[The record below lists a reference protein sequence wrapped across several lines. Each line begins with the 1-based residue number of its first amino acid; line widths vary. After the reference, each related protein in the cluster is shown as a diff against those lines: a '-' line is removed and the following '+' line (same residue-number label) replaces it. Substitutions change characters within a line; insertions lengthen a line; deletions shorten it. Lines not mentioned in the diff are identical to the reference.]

1 MSYSYKEPAV
11 TRYYTQK
18 TSDSELQKIYFY
30 TCDEAVYVGGVN
42 GTTTLQTKL
51 SAIDSE
57 LSNTLKKSG
66 GTLDSGSTI
75 NFNNGVITN
84 LTSINGVN
92 VSDIVT
98 GEAVKGYGYITS
110 IYIDLGKLNHKF
122 FDIEDN
128 GLGTGKTAKISKNDL
143 NTALGLS
150 SFSGKGIAS
159 SFSLATIDH
168 NHIPTAEAVSKFV
181 NSAIGNINQFKYNV
195 VDTLPTA
202 SADTMY
208 TIYLVADT
216 HSDSSDS
223 YDEYITIRS
232 GTSDSY
238 TYSWEKIG
246 NTDVNLSEYVKTVE
260 VNGDDFGFITSAAK
274 NGDKLTFH
282 RISLQ
287 QTATTSTGLINSID
301 VTSDGRI
308 SVSEKEVPESFTNN
322 QTIKVGKH
330 NISGPTTFGPNDAI
344 SLISL
349 SDNLDISGNTTTK
362 SITFSLANTLTL
374 NGIKFRKA
382 TGSVVTEDYD
392 STINYVTEDLATLTG
407 NLTSTIPTAGAVKNY
422 VTNGVAKDLSTL
434 NGKLSAA
441 ATDKGYYSA
450 VQVNA
455 NGIVKDKKH
464 FLVTASSLSDTSLD
478 NLCTNG
484 FAIVG

>member
-159 SFSLATIDH
+159 SFSLATI
-168 NHIPTAEAVSKFV
+168 A
-181 NSAIGNINQFKYNV
+181 
-195 VDTLPTA
+195 
-202 SADTMY
+202 AD
-208 TIYLVADT
+208 
-216 HSDSSDS
+216 
-223 YDEYITIRS
+223 
-232 GTSDSY
+232 
-238 TYSWEKIG
+238 
-246 NTDVNLSEYVKTVE
+246 
-260 VNGDDFGFITSAAK
+260 F
-274 NGDKLTFH
+274 
-282 RISLQ
+282 
-287 QTATTSTGLINSID
+287 
-301 VTSDGRI
+301 
-308 SVSEKEVPESFTNN
+308 
-322 QTIKVGKH
+322 
-330 NISGPTTFGPNDAI
+330 
-344 SLISL
+344 
-349 SDNLDISGNTTTK
+349 
-362 SITFSLANTLTL
+362 
-374 NGIKFRKA
+374 
-382 TGSVVTEDYD
+382 
-392 STINYVTEDLATLTG
+392 
-407 NLTSTIPTAGAVKNY
+407 
-422 VTNGVAKDLSTL
+422 
-434 NGKLSAA
+434 
-441 ATDKGYYSA
+441 
-450 VQVNA
+450 
-455 NGIVKDKKH
+455 
-464 FLVTASSLSDTSLD
+464 ASSHSLV
-478 NLCTNG
+478 NRS
-484 FAIVG
+484 

>member
-57 LSNTLKKSG
+57 LSTTLKKSG

-128 GLGTGKTAKISKNDL
+128 GLGTGKAAKISKTDL

-150 SFSGKGIAS
+150 SFSGKAIAS
-159 SFSLATIDH
+159 SFTVGTTDH
-168 NHIPTAEAVSKFV
+168 DHVPTTQAVSTLV
-181 NSAIGNINQFKYNV
+181 NNAIGNINQFKYEV

-202 SADTMY
+202 SANTMY

-216 HSDSSDS
+216 HSDSPDS

-232 GTSDSY
+232 GTSGSY

-246 NTDVNLSEYVKTVE
+246 NTDVDLSDYVKTLTIS
-260 VNGDDFGFITSAAK
+260 GDDFGVFVSATK
-274 NGDKLTFH
+274 NGNSLALT
-282 RISLQ
+282 RKSLQ

-301 VTSDGRI
+301 VDNYGKIT
-308 SVSEKEVPESFTNN
+308 VSEKAVPESFTNN
-322 QTIKVGKH
+322 QTIKVK
-330 NISGPTTFGPNDAI
+330 SGNDFTIFGNNDVIAF
-344 SLISL
+344 SSL
-349 SDNLDISGNTTTK
+349 SDNLTISGNTTTK

-374 NGIKFRKA
+374 NGIKFKKA
-382 TGSVVTEDYD
+382 TGSVVTTTYD

-407 NLTSTIPTAGAVKNY
+407 NLSSTIPTAGAVKNY

-434 NGKLSAA
+434 NTNLSAA
-441 ATDKGYYSA
+441 ATDTGYYSA

-455 NGIVKDKKH
+455 KGIVKDKKH

>member
-42 GTTTLQTKL
+42 GTTTLQSKL
-51 SAIDSE
+51 GAIDSE

-150 SFSGKGIAS
+150 SFSGKAIAS
-159 SFSLATIDH
+159 SFTVGTTDH
-168 NHIPTAEAVSKFV
+168 DHVPTAEAVSTFV
-181 NSAIGNINQFKYNV
+181 NNAIGNINQFKYNV

-232 GTSDSY
+232 GTSGSY

-260 VNGDDFGFITSAAK
+260 VNGDDFGFITSATK
-274 NGDKLTFH
+274 TGDKLTFH
-282 RISLQ
+282 RISLA

-301 VTSDGRI
+301 VTADGKI
-308 SVSEKEVPESFTNN
+308 TVSEKAVPESFTNN
-322 QTIKVGKH
+322 QTIKVG
-330 NISGPTTFGPNDAI
+330 TTTIFGPNDAI
-344 SLISL
+344 NLSSL
-349 SDNLDISGNTTTK
+349 SDNLTITGNTTTK

-382 TGSVVTEDYD
+382 NGSVVTTTYD
-392 STINYVTEDLATLTG
+392 STINYVTEDLAKLTG
-407 NLTSTIPTAGAVKNY
+407 NLSSTIPTAGAVKNY

-441 ATDKGYYSA
+441 ATDTGYYSA

>member
-57 LSNTLKKSG
+57 LSTTLKKSG

-168 NHIPTAEAVSKFV
+168 NHIPTAEAVSTFV
-181 NSAIGNINQFKYNV
+181 NNAIGNINQFKYNV

-216 HSDSSDS
+216 HSDSPDS

-232 GTSDSY
+232 GTSGSY

-246 NTDVNLSEYVKTVE
+246 NTDVDLSDYVKTLNVT
-260 VNGDDFGFITSAAK
+260 GDEFGVIVSATK
-274 NGDKLTFH
+274 NGNSLDLIRK
-282 RISLQ
+282 SLQ

-301 VTSDGRI
+301 VDNYGKIT
-308 SVSEKEVPESFTNN
+308 VSEKEIPESFTNN
-322 QTIKVGKH
+322 QTIKVGK
-330 NISGPTTFGPNDAI
+330 TTIFGPNDEI
-344 SLISL
+344 NLSSLG
-349 SDNLDISGNTTTK
+349 DNLTITGNTTTK

-382 TGSVVTEDYD
+382 TGSVVTTTYD

-407 NLTSTIPTAGAVKNY
+407 NLSSTIPTAGAVKNY

-434 NGKLSAA
+434 NTNLSAA
-441 ATDKGYYSA
+441 ATDTGYYSA

-455 NGIVKDKKH
+455 KGIVKDKKH

-478 NLCTNG
+478 SLCTNG

>member
-1 MSYSYKEPAV
+1 MSYSYKNPAV

-42 GTTTLQTKL
+42 GTTTLQSKI
-51 SAIDSE
+51 SSIDDE
-57 LSNTLKKSG
+57 LRNALKKSG
-66 GTLDSGSTI
+66 STLDSGATI

-110 IYIDLGKLNHKF
+110 IYIDLGKLNYKF

-128 GLGTGKTAKISKNDL
+128 GNGTGKTAKISKNDL

-159 SFSLATIDH
+159 SFSLATTDH

-216 HSDSSDS
+216 HSDSPDS

-232 GTSDSY
+232 GTSGSY

-260 VNGDDFGFITSAAK
+260 VNGDDFGFITSATK
-274 NGDKLTFH
+274 TGDKLTFY
-282 RISLQ
+282 RVSLA

-301 VTSDGRI
+301 VTADGRI

-322 QTIKVGKH
+322 QTIKVGKS
-330 NISGPTTFGPNDAI
+330 NISGPTIFGANDAI
-344 SLISL
+344 SLSSL

-382 TGSVVTEDYD
+382 NGSAVTTDYN

-407 NLTSTIPTAGAVKNY
+407 NLSSTIPTAGAVKNY

-441 ATDKGYYSA
+441 ATDTGYYSA

>member
-42 GTTTLQTKL
+42 GTTTLQSKI
-51 SAIDSE
+51 SSIDDE
-57 LSNTLKKSG
+57 LRNALKKSG
-66 GTLDSGSTI
+66 STLDSGATI
-75 NFNNGVITN
+75 NFNSGVITN

-110 IYIDLGKLNHKF
+110 IYIDLGKPNHKF

-159 SFSLATIDH
+159 SFSLDTIDH
-168 NHIPTAEAVSKFV
+168 NHIPTAEAVSTFV
-181 NSAIGNINQFKYNV
+181 NNAIGNINQFKYNV

-202 SADTMY
+202 SVDTMY

-216 HSDSSDS
+216 HSDSHDS

-232 GTSDSY
+232 GTSGSY

-246 NTDVNLSEYVKTVE
+246 NTDVNLSEYVKTLNVT
-260 VNGDDFGFITSAAK
+260 GDEFGVIVSATK
-274 NGDKLTFH
+274 NGNSLDLT
-282 RISLQ
+282 RKSLQ

-301 VTSDGRI
+301 VDNYGKIT
-308 SVSEKEVPESFTNN
+308 VSEKEVPESFTNN
-322 QTIKVGKH
+322 QTIKVGT
-330 NISGPTTFGPNDAI
+330 TTFGLNDAI
-344 SLISL
+344 NL
-349 SDNLDISGNTTTK
+349 SSVNDNLAITGNTTTK

-382 TGSVVTEDYD
+382 TGSVVTTTYD

-441 ATDKGYYSA
+441 ATDTGYYSA

>member
-1 MSYSYKEPAV
+1 MSYSYKGPAV

-57 LSNTLKKSG
+57 LSTTLKKSG

-110 IYIDLGKLNHKF
+110 VYIDLGKLNHKF

-128 GLGTGKTAKISKNDL
+128 GLGTGKAAKISKNDL

-150 SFSGKGIAS
+150 AFSGKSIAS
-159 SFSLATIDH
+159 SFAVGTTDH
-168 NHIPTAEAVSKFV
+168 DHVPTTQAVSTLV
-181 NSAIGNINQFKYNV
+181 NNAIGNINQFKYNV

-232 GTSDSY
+232 GTSGSY

-246 NTDVNLSEYVKTVE
+246 NTDVNLSEYVKTVT
-260 VNGDDFGFITSAAK
+260 VSGDSSGVITSATK
-274 NGDKLTFH
+274 SGDSLTLY
-282 RISLQ
+282 RTSLA

-301 VTSDGRI
+301 VTSDGKI
-308 SVSEKEVPESFTNN
+308 TVSEKAVPESFTNN
-322 QTIKVGKH
+322 QTIKVG
-330 NISGPTTFGPNDAI
+330 TTTIFGQNDAI
-344 SLISL
+344 NLSSLN
-349 SDNLDISGNTTTK
+349 DNLIITGNTATK

-382 TGSVVTEDYD
+382 TGSVVTTAYD

-407 NLTSTIPTAGAVKNY
+407 NLSSTIPTAGAVKNY

-434 NGKLSAA
+434 KGNLSAA
-441 ATDKGYYSA
+441 ATDTGYYSA

-455 NGIVKDKKH
+455 SGIVKDKKH

-478 NLCTNG
+478 SLCTNG

>member
-1 MSYSYKEPAV
+1 MSYSYKNPAV

-42 GTTTLQTKL
+42 GTTTLQSKI
-51 SAIDSE
+51 SSIDDE
-57 LSNTLKKSG
+57 LRNALKKSG
-66 GTLDSGSTI
+66 STLDSGATI

-128 GLGTGKTAKISKNDL
+128 GLGTGKTAKISKTDL

-150 SFSGKGIAS
+150 SFSGKAIAS
-159 SFSLATIDH
+159 SFTVGTTDH
-168 NHIPTAEAVSKFV
+168 DHVPTTQAVSTLV
-181 NSAIGNINQFKYNV
+181 NNAIGNINQFKYNV

-216 HSDSSDS
+216 HSDSPDS

-232 GTSDSY
+232 GTSGSY

-246 NTDVNLSEYVKTVE
+246 NTDVDLSDYVKTLTIS
-260 VNGDDFGFITSAAK
+260 GDDFGVFVSATK
-274 NGDKLTFH
+274 NGNSLALT
-282 RISLQ
+282 RKSLQ

-301 VTSDGRI
+301 VDNYGKIT
-308 SVSEKEVPESFTNN
+308 VSEKVVPESFTNN
-322 QTIKVGKH
+322 QTIKVGK
-330 NISGPTTFGPNDAI
+330 TTIFGPNDEI
-344 SLISL
+344 NLSSLG
-349 SDNLDISGNTTTK
+349 DNLTITGNTTTK

-382 TGSVVTEDYD
+382 NGSVVTTTYD

-407 NLTSTIPTAGAVKNY
+407 NLSSTIPTAGAVKNY

-441 ATDKGYYSA
+441 ATDTGYYSA